1 VLPNLSR
8 ERTGAP
14 TRLDLSFSL
23 RRRETTPPLLFL
35 SYSILHYPLTHI
47 STTLYYY
54 YYYREVWYRYIA
66 KPGTMRAVVA
76 RLFQALLDRQ
86 WPTDWSSLLLSSP
99 SLNSTIDSNNNNQQ
113 KQDNNEEEDD
123 DWYVTRKDLAVFK
136 AACESDATT
145 SQWEKMCHKEFPGIT
160 YTAWRRWLPNINKT
174 EYKSVT
180 ISEDSTATEYM
191 DFYLDDS
198 ARPSWDTMISEYELL
213 ENKTEEDITTTKRS
227 TRQQVVRWLRSFP
240 FAFINQREY
249 VIARRIFHPSTD
261 DDNDDTVYG
270 ITKGIDHPLAA
281 RKEGV
286 VRMDTFYSMWRSRTV
301 PCPKGSGKPACETI
315 LLHFEDFGIPENLA
329 RFAVKHGMVGFVK
342 KMGGGVKKFVEERR
356 EVRGV
361 RAHDQDP
368 QAYGMNAVTAD
379 MFGNQQQMKM
389 EKKIDAGG
397 SSDGEEGT
405 TTATATAMKR
415 SPSMK
420 NLGYVMLAG
429 GVALALSTIT
439 TTTTSTS
446 ATPGSKSITGH
457 VARQHA
463 KQQHH
468 RHNNRRNKV
477 HVPPPPHH
485 HTMMMKTPP
494 HTTTTTNKK
503 KVMVKSHSLSDDG
516 LE

>member
-1 VLPNLSR
+1 
-8 ERTGAP
+8 
-14 TRLDLSFSL
+14 
-23 RRRETTPPLLFL
+23 
-35 SYSILHYPLTHI
+35 
-47 STTLYYY
+47 
-54 YYYREVWYRYIA
+54 
-66 KPGTMRAVVA
+66 MRAVVA

-86 WPTDWSSLLLSSP
+86 WPTNWSLLLLSSP

-123 DWYVTRKDLAVFK
+123 DWYITRKDLAVFK

-160 YTAWRRWLPNINKT
+160 YTAWRRWLPDINKT

-213 ENKTEEDITTTKRS
+213 ENKTEEDVSTTKRS

-249 VIARRIFHPSTD
+249 VIARRIFHPFTDTVTCD
-261 DDNDDTVYG
+261 DDDDTVYG

-301 PCPKGSGKPACETI
+301 PCPKGSGKPACETV

-329 RFAVKHGMVGFVK
+329 RFAVRHGMVGFVK

-356 EVRGV
+356 DVRGV
-361 RAHDQDP
+361 GAHDQDP
-368 QAYGMNAVTAD
+368 QAYGMHVVTAD
-379 MFGNQQQMKM
+379 MFGDQQKMKM
-389 EKKIDAGG
+389 EKKIDAAS
-397 SSDGEEGT
+397 SSDGEEGGSSSSSSS
-405 TTATATAMKR
+405 TATTMKR

-439 TTTTSTS
+439 TTTT
-446 ATPGSKSITGH
+446 GSNSNTGR
-457 VARQHA
+457 VARRHA

-468 RHNNRRNKV
+468 RHNNGRNKV
-477 HVPPPPHH
+477 HVPPPLHH
-485 HTMMMKTPP
+485 HHQHTMLKKTPS
-494 HTTTTTNKK
+494 HTNTNNKK
-503 KVMVKSHSLSDDG
+503 KKVLVSHSLSDDG